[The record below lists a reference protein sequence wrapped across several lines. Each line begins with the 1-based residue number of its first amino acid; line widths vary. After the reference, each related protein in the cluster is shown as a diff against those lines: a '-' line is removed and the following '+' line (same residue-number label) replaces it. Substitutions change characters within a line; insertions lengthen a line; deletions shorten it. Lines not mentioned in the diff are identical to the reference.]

1 MANKFLLED
10 LYPTHYM
17 PNVGR
22 QVMQQGGE
30 PITGEVSYLEDERTP
45 LPTFAQP
52 QAQQVTQ
59 ALDVA
64 RELPKK
70 EYEPFGV
77 LPFKET
83 EEGVSFDPYAGLL
96 GTITR
101 PAKYFYET
109 MTGQKEM
116 DPTGEEAI
124 RAATDIA
131 GNITMGAG
139 AFERPAGALAAGASR
154 YYHGTPAK
162 FETFELAKSPSGFH
176 LTESP
181 EVAREYAG
189 KTSPNVYTV
198 ESTHSPE
205 RMIRAD
211 ELIENQPVFGQLS
224 DSPVDM
230 TQPMTGER
238 YYQALTQMLGG
249 PLAATEYLKRV
260 GVHGMQYPG
269 SGKGRGHVSIFDPS
283 LIRKVPERI
292 TNPIGMHSE
301 AAEAVRN
308 LPQQKGT
315 IEQMLAMIRQKVNP
329 EEIYWSGVQ
338 QAFQPGQKVTAEEL
352 ASHFESKLPQVQE
365 KIYAHPKDVPPPRYN
380 AEEEWENAINAAE
393 DAGDEALAEQLGEEF
408 DRWMY
413 PPLEGRSGYVENSP
427 RYSGYVT
434 PGGTNYREIVLHHPG
449 KEGAPAYIESHYDE
463 PNIVGHL
470 RMSDMVGPSG
480 EKILNVHEFQSDWGQ
495 AARKKGVASG
505 KEAEEREAL
514 VAKQQEMQQR
524 ITDEVRRIKQA
535 AGERY
540 RNANFSEPEIE
551 RLLDRMSPADLAR
564 VAGGDELQNDYMR
577 LIEEN
582 ARLYGDI
589 KATESR
595 TPAAPYV
602 TSRESQHHTPGW
614 TDLLIKRVMQEAERG
629 GYDKVVWDTPAEQAR
644 RYMNL
649 PKIVKGMEGYYGD
662 VLPRRFKKVVP
673 EAKLGEHQV
682 GQVRNAY
689 DKDSVAE
696 FVTGAATTE
705 EHKKFTDLIKEGMNR
720 EQALRAI
727 GMHDE
732 YLLNEADKHGLGD
745 FLEGLNVSKLG
756 DKHYV
761 LYDGDT
767 TKGMFDSEREA
778 QSALHML
785 GAEKAK
791 EALESS
797 GTMRPGFEMTPEL
810 VERVRKGFS
819 AYRYG
824 GEVEDALNVARSL

>member
-1 MANKFLLED
+1 MANKLLLED

-30 PITGEVSYLEDERTP
+30 PITGEVSYLEDEQTP

-59 ALDVA
+59 ALNVA

-154 YYHGTPAK
+154 PVAETP
-162 FETFELAKSPSGFH
+162 
-176 LTESP
+176 
-181 EVAREYAG
+181 
-189 KTSPNVYTV
+189 
-198 ESTHSPE
+198 
-205 RMIRAD
+205 
-211 ELIENQPVFGQLS
+211 
-224 DSPVDM
+224 
-230 TQPMTGER
+230 
-238 YYQALTQMLGG
+238 
-249 PLAATEYLKRV
+249 RV
-260 GVHGMQYPG
+260 
-269 SGKGRGHVSIFDPS
+269 
-283 LIRKVPERI
+283 

-301 AAEAVRN
+301 AAEVVRN

-329 EEIYWSGVQ
+329 EEIHWSGVQ

-365 KIYAHPKDVPPPRYN
+365 TVYGGGRFEPKYGNFDWTPQQWQN
-380 AEEEWENAINAAE
+380 AIRRAEMNRDFDLSEALTAEWEASEGMGRGVKAPK
-393 DAGDEALAEQLGEEF
+393 
-408 DRWMY
+408 Y
-413 PPLEGRSGYVENSP
+413 PEYK
-427 RYSGYVT
+427 T
-434 PGGTNYREIVLHHPG
+434 PGGTNYREIVLHHSPSWTPNVEEKYGRFGFTGPDG
-449 KEGAPAYIESHYDE
+449 KYREYWTKQEAEQASRSLARTSGDFTESHYDE

-602 TSRESQHHTPGW
+602 TSREGQHHTPGW

-745 FLEGLNVSKLG
+745 FLEGLNISKLG

-824 GEVEDALNVARSL
+824 GEVEDALSVARLL